1 MSAMVNSQGADAGS
15 IVEDH
20 DQNSLS
26 LVAEKIGT
34 KRPRTTEEQA
44 AAERAD
50 QLAVLQKTSTNG
62 WSRKKLALHTIAFK
76 KLNEKGHTITQKQ

>member
-1 MSAMVNSQGADAGS
+1 MVNSQNGDACS
-15 IVEDH
+15 VVEDH

-34 KRPRTTEEQA
+34 QRPRKTEEQA

-50 QLAVLQKTSTNG
+50 QLAVLQKTATNG
-62 WSRKKLALHTIAFK
+62 WSGKKLASRTIALK
-76 KLNEKGHTITQKQ
+76 KLTEKRHPVTQIR